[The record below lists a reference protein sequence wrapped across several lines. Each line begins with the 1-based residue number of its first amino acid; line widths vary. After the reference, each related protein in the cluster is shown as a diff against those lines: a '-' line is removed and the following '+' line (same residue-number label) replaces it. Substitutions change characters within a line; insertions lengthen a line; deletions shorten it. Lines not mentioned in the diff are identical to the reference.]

1 MSDTSLTEKAPSV
14 DPKELVDGEN
24 VKGLDLEPP
33 TEEEFKPLLR
43 KLDLHLL
50 PFLSLLYLLSFL

>member
-14 DPKELVDGEN
+14 DPKELED
-24 VKGLDLEPP
+24 VKGHETY